1 MGTMPLAQ
9 YEEFDDKY
17 SRMTEYLSSEGGY
30 WKDNDRWYMDADS
43 FMDAGIAVLNRRHW
57 LLADFGS
64 YKTEQLKAEI
74 KYFLLH
80 SMKEGIIETLSVY
93 QNYRQAISNIGKLL
107 SPIRSVES
115 FNRLNTCDRELENAG
130 LNDTESRRYLQLKH
144 GAAKF
149 ITDYYGDR
157 DEMENDVWRA
167 ARIPGTKVSAAG
179 KREKVSI
186 SFEKIPTYYRE
197 MTKRFMSRLV
207 IKRSWSYCTEM
218 MMYIRYFFRT
228 FYAHGY
234 TDGFLERLARQDIE
248 KYLGWVAGD
257 YEGKNATFRSKAVS
271 FIRHFIDYIQLAE
284 YPQAP
289 KKDVNRLIFEDDI
302 PKRERS
308 ADTMGK
314 VKYVPEPIR
323 WQLDVCIGEIEP
335 VEMMPVYVLLRETG
349 WRGTDVLNLRYDSC
363 LEHLWN
369 SHDKEYI
376 PYLCG
381 EITKT
386 GIPLLKIPIRKE
398 VADMVKKIVDD
409 AAEHSTDDNNPD
421 KYLFNTYEG
430 HCKGLPLSKP
440 AFSAAV
446 QKLID
451 KKGILDGDEK
461 LYHFKAHALRHTRAL
476 EYTEQGM
483 PIGIIQQ
490 ILGHCSL
497 QMTLHYAKVT
507 ENMLYRKWKE
517 TEKLNLLHLESIP
530 PNAHKEKRK
539 EEIRYEFIRK
549 NLDAVRVPFG
559 VCFKPAKLPCR
570 QQINQCFDCANFCT
584 SQNII
589 GEYEQEIERVREQL
603 GISKRLGRSEWEEKN
618 RNYLEILE
626 KMLARIQKEGL
637 IHKNGSHREEC
648 DGRDDE

>member
-1 MGTMPLAQ
+1 MGAAILAQ
-9 YEEFDDKY
+9 YEAFDDKY
-17 SRMTEYLSSEGGY
+17 NQMLEYLSAEGGY
-30 WKDNDRWYMDADS
+30 WKDNEKWYMDADS
-43 FMDAGIAVLNRRHW
+43 FMEAGIPVPNPRHW

-64 YKTEQLKAEI
+64 YKKGRLKDEM

-80 SMKEGIIETLSVY
+80 SMKDGIIEALSVY
-93 QNYRQAISNIGKLL
+93 QNYQRAIPNIGKLL
-107 SPIRSVES
+107 SSIKGVES
-115 FNRLNTCDRELENAG
+115 FNGLDTCDKELEHEG
-130 LNDTESRRYLQLKH
+130 LNSTERRSYLHLKH
-144 GAAKF
+144 GVTKL
-149 ITDYYGDR
+149 ITDYYATH

-167 ARIPGTKVSAAG
+167 IRIPGAKISAAAKRQKVSMG
-179 KREKVSI
+179 FVE
-186 SFEKIPTYYRE
+186 IPPCYRE
-197 MTKRFMSRLV
+197 MVKRFMSRLV

-218 MMYIRYFFRT
+218 IMYIRYFFKA
-228 FYAHGY
+228 FYAHAY
-234 TDGFLERLARQDIE
+234 TDGFLERLVRQDIE

-257 YEGKNATFRSKAVS
+257 YEGRNATFRSKAVS
-271 FIRHFIDYIQLAE
+271 FIRQYIDYIQLAE

-289 KKDVNRLIFEDDI
+289 QKDVNRLIFEDDI
-302 PKRERS
+302 PKRERQ

-314 VKYVPEPIR
+314 VKYVPEPVR
-323 WQLDVCIGEIEP
+323 MQLDACISEIEP
-335 VEMMPVYVLLRETG
+335 VGMMPVYVLLRESG
-349 WRGTDVLNLRYDSC
+349 WRGTDVLNLRYDRC

-398 VADMVKKIVDD
+398 VADMVKKLADD
-409 AAEHSTDDNNPD
+409 AVERSTDDNNPD

-430 HCKGLPLSKP
+430 RCKGLPLSKP

-446 QKLID
+446 QELID
-451 KKGILDGDEK
+451 RKGILDGDGNP
-461 LYHFKAHALRHTRAL
+461 YHFKAHALRHTRAL

-497 QMTLHYAKVT
+497 QMTLHYAKVS

-517 TEKLNLLHLESIP
+517 TEKLNLLHLESTP
-530 PNAHKEKRK
+530 PNAHKEKK

-559 VCFKPAKLPCR
+559 MCFKPNKLPCR
-570 QQINQCFDCANFCT
+570 QQIGPCLECANFCT
-584 SQNII
+584 CRDNIE
-589 GEYEQEIERVREQL
+589 EYEQEIERVKEQL
-603 GISKRLGRSEWEEKN
+603 EISKMLGRTEWEEKN

-626 KMLARIQKEGL
+626 KMLIRIWKEGL
-637 IHKNGSHREEC
+637 IHKNGSHLEEC
-648 DGRDDE
+648 DG

>member
-1 MGTMPLAQ
+1 MRTAALAP
-9 YEEFDDKY
+9 YEKFDDKY
-17 SRMTEYLSSEGGY
+17 SRIMEYLSAEGGY
-30 WKDNDRWYMDADS
+30 WKDNDKWYMDADS
-43 FMDAGIAVLNRRHW
+43 FMEAGIIVPNPRHW

-64 YKTEQLKAEI
+64 YAKVRLKEEM

-80 SMKEGIIETLSVY
+80 SMKNKTIEVVSVH
-93 QNYRQAISNIGKLL
+93 QNYLRAISNIGEML
-107 SPIRSVES
+107 SAIKGVES
-115 FNRLNTCDRELENAG
+115 FNGLDTCDRELEYAE
-130 LNDTESRRYLQLKH
+130 LNCTERRSYLQLKH
-144 GAAKF
+144 GVTKL
-149 ITDYYGDR
+149 ITDYYDDR
-157 DEMENDVWRA
+157 DEMEKDIWHIA
-167 ARIPGTKVSAAG
+167 SIPGVKVSAAA
-179 KREKVSI
+179 KRQKHSM
-186 SFEKIPTYYRE
+186 SFVKIPPCYRE
-197 MTKRFMSRLV
+197 MVKRFMRRLV

-218 MMYIRYFFRT
+218 MIYIRYFFGA
-228 FYAHGY
+228 FYGHGY
-234 TDGFLERLARQDIE
+234 MDGFLEKLTRPDVE

-257 YEGKNATFRSKAVS
+257 YEGRNATFRSKAVS
-271 FIRHFIDYIQLAE
+271 FIRQYIDYIQLAE

-289 KKDVNRLIFEDDI
+289 QKDVNRLIFEDDI
-302 PKRERS
+302 PKRERL
-308 ADTMGK
+308 ADTIEK
-314 VKYVPEPIR
+314 VKYVPEPVRIE
-323 WQLDVCIGEIEP
+323 LDACISEIDP
-335 VEMMPVYVLLRETG
+335 VDMMPVYILLRESG

-363 LEHLWN
+363 LEYLWN
-369 SHDKEYI
+369 GHEKEYI

-398 VADMVKKIVDD
+398 VADMVKKLSDE
-409 AAEHSTDDNNPD
+409 ATERSTDDNNPD

-430 HCKGLPLSKP
+430 QYKGLPLSKP

-446 QKLID
+446 QELID
-451 KKGILDGDEK
+451 RKGILDGDGK
-461 LYHFKAHALRHTRAL
+461 PYHFKAHALRHTRAL

-497 QMTLHYAKVT
+497 QMTLHYSKVS

-517 TEKLNLLHLESIP
+517 TEKLKLLHIESTP
-530 PNAHKEKRK
+530 PNAPKEKR

-559 VCFKPAKLPCR
+559 VCFKPTKLPCR
-570 QQINQCFDCANFCT
+570 QQMGHCLDCANFCT
-584 SQNII
+584 GRDNIL
-589 GEYEQEIERVREQL
+589 EYEKEIEIVKEQL
-603 GISKRLGRSEWEEKN
+603 KISKALGRSEWEEKN

-648 DGRDDE
+648 DG

>member
-1 MGTMPLAQ
+1 MPNP
-9 YEEFDDKY
+9 
-17 SRMTEYLSSEGGY
+17 G
-30 WKDNDRWYMDADS
+30 
-43 FMDAGIAVLNRRHW
+43 HW

-64 YKTEQLKAEI
+64 YKKGRLKDEM

-80 SMKEGIIETLSVY
+80 SMKDRVIEAISVY
-93 QNYRQAISNIGKLL
+93 RNYRQAISNIGRLL
-107 SPIRSVES
+107 SSIRNVEG
-115 FNRLNTCDRELENAG
+115 FNGLDTCDRELKDAE
-130 LNDTESRRYLQLKH
+130 LNSTERLSYMYLKH
-144 GAAKF
+144 GVTRL

-157 DEMENDVWRA
+157 DEMENDTWRA
-167 ARIPGTKVSAAG
+167 SRIPGTKVSAAG
-179 KREKVSI
+179 RREKVSI

-197 MTKRFMSRLV
+197 MVKRFMSRLV
-207 IKRSWSYCTEM
+207 IKRSWSYCVEM
-218 MMYIRYFFRT
+218 MMYIRYFFEA

-234 TDGFLERLARQDIE
+234 TDGFLESLARQDIE
-248 KYLGWVAGD
+248 KYLSWVAGD

-271 FIRHFIDYIQLAE
+271 FIRQYIDYIQLAE

-302 PKRERS
+302 PKRERP

-314 VKYVPEPIR
+314 VKYVPEPVR
-323 WQLDVCIGEIEP
+323 MQLDACISEIEP
-335 VEMMPVYVLLRETG
+335 IDMMPVYILLRESG

-363 LEHLWN
+363 LEYLWN
-369 SHDKEYI
+369 GHEKEYI

-398 VADMVKKIVDD
+398 VADMVKKLADE
-409 AAEHSTDDNNPD
+409 AAERSTDDNNPD

-430 HCKGLPLSKP
+430 RCKGLPLSKP

-446 QKLID
+446 QELID
-451 KKGILDGDEK
+451 RKGILDGDGK
-461 LYHFKAHALRHTRAL
+461 PYHFKAHALRHTRAL
-476 EYTEQGM
+476 EYTDQGM

-497 QMTLHYAKVT
+497 QMTLHYSKVS

-517 TEKLNLLHLESIP
+517 TEKLNLLHIESTP
-530 PNAHKEKRK
+530 PDVSKEKR

-559 VCFKPAKLPCR
+559 VCFKPTKLPCR
-570 QQINQCFDCANFCT
+570 QQMGHCLDCANFCT
-584 SQNII
+584 GRGNIS
-589 GEYEQEIERVREQL
+589 EYEKEIERVKEQL
-603 GISKRLGRSEWEEKN
+603 KISKTLGRGEWEEKN

-626 KMLARIQKEGL
+626 KMLAQIQKEGL
-637 IHKNGSHREEC
+637 IHKNGSHREEY
-648 DGRDDE
+648 DG

>member
-1 MGTMPLAQ
+1 METAALTQ
-9 YEEFDDKY
+9 YGKFDDKY

-43 FMDAGIAVLNRRHW
+43 FMEVGIPIINSRHL

-64 YKTEQLKAEI
+64 YKKGRLKEEM
-74 KYFLLH
+74 KYFLLC
-80 SMKEGIIETLSVY
+80 SMKDGIIEAVSVY
-93 QNYRQAISNIGKLL
+93 KNYRRAISNIGKLL
-107 SPIRSVES
+107 SVIRNVTS
-115 FNRLNTCDRELENAG
+115 FNGLDTCDRELENAG
-130 LNDTESRRYLQLKH
+130 LNDTERRAYLHLKH
-144 GAAKF
+144 RVTRL
-149 ITDYYGDR
+149 ITDYYDDR
-157 DEMENDVWRA
+157 NEMEKDVWYA
-167 ARIPGTKVSAAG
+167 AHIPGTKVSAAG
-179 KREKVSI
+179 KRRNLSI
-186 SFEKIPTYYRE
+186 SFVKIPPYYRE
-197 MTKRFMSRLV
+197 MAKRFMSRLV
-207 IKRSWSYCTEM
+207 IKRSWSYSAEM
-218 MMYIRYFFRT
+218 IMYIRYFFEA
-228 FYAHGY
+228 FYAHEY

-248 KYLGWVAGD
+248 KYLGWVASD

-271 FIRHFIDYIQLAE
+271 FIRQYIDYIQLAE

-289 KKDVNRLIFEDDI
+289 KKDINRLIFEDDI

-314 VKYVPEPIR
+314 IKYVPEPVIA
-323 WQLDVCIGEIEP
+323 QLDACIGEIDP
-335 VEMMPVYVLLRETG
+335 VEMMAVYILLRESG

-369 SHDKEYI
+369 GHEKEYI

-386 GIPLLKIPIRKE
+386 RIPLLKIPIRKE
-398 VADMVKKIVDD
+398 VAHMVKRLVDD
-409 AAEHSTDDNNPD
+409 AVKRSTEENNSD
-421 KYLFNTYEG
+421 KYLFTTYEG
-430 HCKGLPLSKP
+430 RYKGLPLSKP

-446 QKLID
+446 QQLID
-451 KKGILDGDEK
+451 RKGILDGDEK

-483 PIGIIQQ
+483 PIVIIQQ

-497 QMTLHYAKVT
+497 QMTLHYAKVS
-507 ENMLYRKWKE
+507 ENMLYKKWKE
-517 TEKLNLLHLESIP
+517 TEKLNLFHIEGTP
-530 PNAHKEKRK
+530 PNVHKEKR
-539 EEIRYEFIRK
+539 EEVRYEFIRK

-559 VCFKPAKLPCR
+559 MCFKPNKLPCR
-570 QQINQCFDCANFCT
+570 QQIGHCLECANFCT
-584 SQNII
+584 CMDNI

-603 GISKRLGRSEWEEKN
+603 EISKRLGRSEWEEKN

-648 DGRDDE
+648 DG

>member
-1 MGTMPLAQ
+1 MRTAAIAQ
-9 YEEFDDKY
+9 YGAFDDKY
-17 SRMTEYLSSEGGY
+17 SRMTKYLSSEGGY
-30 WKDNDRWYMDADS
+30 WKDNDRWYLDADS
-43 FMDAGIAVLNRRHW
+43 FMKAGIPVPNPGHW

-64 YKTEQLKAEI
+64 YKKGRLKEEM

-80 SMKEGIIETLSVY
+80 SMKDGIIEAVSVY
-93 QNYRQAISNIGKLL
+93 RNYRQAISNIGRLL
-107 SPIRSVES
+107 SSIRNVES
-115 FNRLNTCDRELENAG
+115 FNGLDTCDRELKDAG
-130 LNDTESRRYLQLKH
+130 LNSTERLSYLCLKH
-144 GAAKF
+144 SVTRL

-157 DEMENDVWRA
+157 DEMENDIWRA
-167 ARIPGTKVSAAG
+167 SRIPGTKVSAAG

-186 SFEKIPTYYRE
+186 SFERIPTYYRE
-197 MTKRFMSRLV
+197 MVKRFMSRLV
-207 IKRSWSYCTEM
+207 VKRSWSYCVEM
-218 MMYIRYFFRT
+218 MMYIRYFSET

-248 KYLGWVAGD
+248 KYLSWVAGD

-271 FIRHFIDYIQLAE
+271 FIRQYIDYIQLAE

-289 KKDVNRLIFEDDI
+289 QKDVNRLIFEDDI
-302 PKRERS
+302 PKRERP

-314 VKYVPEPIR
+314 VKYVPEPVR
-323 WQLDVCIGEIEP
+323 VQLDACISEIEP
-335 VEMMPVYVLLRETG
+335 MEMMSVYILLRESG
-349 WRGTDVLNLRYDSC
+349 WRGTDVLNLRYNSC
-363 LEHLWN
+363 LEYLWN
-369 SHDKEYI
+369 GYEKEYI

-398 VADMVKKIVDD
+398 VADMVKKLAKEAV
-409 AAEHSTDDNNPD
+409 ERSTDDNNPD

-430 HCKGLPLSKP
+430 RYEGFPLSKP

-446 QKLID
+446 QELID
-451 KKGILDGDEK
+451 RKGILDGDGK

-497 QMTLHYAKVT
+497 QMTLHYAKVS
-507 ENMLYRKWKE
+507 ENALYKKWKE
-517 TEKLNLLHLESIP
+517 TEKLNLLHLESMP
-530 PNAHKEKRK
+530 PNAYKGNG

-549 NLDAVRVPFG
+549 NLDAVRIPFG
-559 VCFKPAKLPCR
+559 VCFKPSKLPCR
-570 QQINQCFDCANFCT
+570 QQISHCLDCANFCT
-584 SQNII
+584 SRDNIT
-589 GEYEQEIERVREQL
+589 EYEKEIERVREQL
-603 GISKRLGRSEWEEKN
+603 EISKMLGRGEWEEKN
-618 RNYLEILE
+618 RNYLEIL
-626 KMLARIQKEGL
+626 KRMLARIQKEGL

-648 DGRDDE
+648 DG

>member
-1 MGTMPLAQ
+1 MGTASFAQ
-9 YEEFDDKY
+9 YEAFEDKY
-17 SRMTEYLSSEGGY
+17 RRMTEYLSSEGRY
-30 WKDNDRWYMDADS
+30 WIDNDQWYLEVDS
-43 FMDAGIAVLNRRHW
+43 FQQAGINTGERKTGK
-57 LLADFGS
+57 LADFRGYQS
-64 YKTEQLKAEI
+64 EQLKNEM
-74 KYFLLH
+74 KYFLLYSIKNELMSVSSIYVH
-80 SMKEGIIETLSVY
+80 YNVAIRKMGTLRGGKHAADSFADLDARGEKTVY
-93 QNYRQAISNIGKLL
+93 AGKKPEMERLYQVL
-107 SPIRSVES
+107 KRDVIKFIRDYYD
-115 FNRLNTCDRELENAG
+115 DREEMEKDVWHAAHIPG
-130 LNDTESRRYLQLKH
+130 AKISA
-144 GAAKF
+144 AAKHQKSS
-149 ITDYYGDR
+149 
-157 DEMENDVWRA
+157 M
-167 ARIPGTKVSAAG
+167 
-179 KREKVSI
+179 
-186 SFEKIPTYYRE
+186 SFENVPSHYRE
-197 MTKRFMSRLV
+197 MVKRFMSRLV

-218 MMYIRYFFRT
+218 MVYIRYFFKA

-234 TDGFLERLARQDIE
+234 TDGFLERLARRDIE
-248 KYLGWVAGD
+248 KYLGWVASD

-271 FIRHFIDYIQLAE
+271 FIRQYIDYIQLAE

-289 KKDVNRLIFEDDI
+289 KKDVNRLLFEDDI
-302 PKRERS
+302 PKRERP

-314 VKYVPEPIR
+314 VKYVPEPVR
-323 WQLDVCIGEIEP
+323 WQLDAWIGEIEP

-369 SHDKEYI
+369 SHEKEYI

-398 VADMVKKIVDD
+398 VADIVKKLVDD
-409 AAEHSTDDNNPD
+409 AAERSTDDNNPD

-430 HCKGLPLSKP
+430 RCKGLPLSKP
-440 AFSAAV
+440 SFSAAM
-446 QKLID
+446 QALID
-451 KKGILDGDEK
+451 RKGILDGDGK
-461 LYHFKAHALRHTRAL
+461 RYHFKTHALRHTRAL

-507 ENMLYRKWKE
+507 ENMLYKKWKE
-517 TEKLNLLHLESIP
+517 TEKLNLLHLESTP
-530 PNAHKEKRK
+530 PNANKEKQ
-539 EEIRYEFIRK
+539 EEIRYEFIRN

-570 QQINQCFDCANFCT
+570 QQINQCLDCANFCT
-584 SQNII
+584 SRDNIP
-589 GEYEQEIERVREQL
+589 EYEKEIERVGEQL
-603 GISKRLGRSEWEEKN
+603 KISKTLGRTEWEEKN

-648 DGRDDE
+648 DG

>member
-1 MGTMPLAQ
+1 MGTAALTQ

-17 SRMTEYLSSEGGY
+17 SRMTEYLSSEGEY
-30 WKDNDRWYMDADS
+30 WKDNDRWYIDAES
-43 FMDAGIAVLNRRHW
+43 FKEAEISVIESGHW
-57 LLADFGS
+57 LLCDFSS
-64 YKTEQLKAEI
+64 YKNERLKVEM
-74 KYFLLH
+74 KYFLLC
-80 SMKEGIIETLSVY
+80 SMKDGMIETISVY
-93 QNYRQAISNIGKLL
+93 RNYRQAIQNIGKLL
-107 SPIRSVES
+107 SSIRNVTS
-115 FNRLNTCDRELENAG
+115 FNGLETYDRELENWG
-130 LNDTESRRYLQLKH
+130 LNDTQRRSYLQLKH

-157 DEMENDVWRA
+157 DEMEKDVWRA
-167 ARIPGTKVSAAG
+167 ARIPGVKISAAA
-179 KREKVSI
+179 KRQKPSMN
-186 SFEKIPTYYRE
+186 FENVPSHYRE
-197 MTKRFMSRLV
+197 MAKRFMSRLV

-248 KYLGWVAGD
+248 KYVGWVAGD
-257 YEGKNATFRSKAVS
+257 YEEKNATFRSKAVS

-308 ADTMGK
+308 ADTLGK

-323 WQLDVCIGEIEP
+323 WQLDVCISEIEP

-369 SHDKEYI
+369 NHDKEYI

-409 AAEHSTDDNNPD
+409 AAEHSTADNNPD

-430 HCKGLPLSKP
+430 RCKGLPLSKP
-440 AFSAAV
+440 GFSAAV
-446 QKLID
+446 QQLID

-461 LYHFKAHALRHTRAL
+461 PYHFKAHALRHTRAL

-517 TEKLNLLHLESIP
+517 TEKLNLLHLKSTP
-530 PNAHKEKRK
+530 PNTHKEKLK

-549 NLDAVRVPFG
+549 NLDAVSVPFG

-570 QQINQCFDCANFCT
+570 QQINQCLDCANFCT
-584 SQNII
+584 SRDNTL
-589 GEYEQEIERVREQL
+589 EYEKEIEKVKEQL
-603 GISKRLGRSEWEEKN
+603 KISKKLGRIEWEEKN
-618 RNYLEILE
+618 QNYLEILE
-626 KMLARIQKEGL
+626 KMLTRIQKEGL

-648 DGRDDE
+648 NG

>member
-1 MGTMPLAQ
+1 MGTAALTQ
-9 YEEFDDKY
+9 YGRFDDKY
-17 SRMTEYLSSEGGY
+17 RRMMEYLSSEGGY
-30 WKDNDRWYMDADS
+30 WKDNDKWYTDADS
-43 FMDAGIAVLNRRHW
+43 FMEAGIPVPNQGHW

-64 YKTEQLKAEI
+64 YKTEQLKAEM

-80 SMKEGIIETLSVY
+80 SMKDGIIEVLSVY

-107 SPIRSVES
+107 LPIRNIES
-115 FNRLNTCDRELENAG
+115 FNGLDTCDRELENTG
-130 LNDTESRRYLQLKH
+130 LNDTERLRYLQLKH
-144 GAAKF
+144 GVAKF

-186 SFEKIPTYYRE
+186 SFERIPTYYRE
-197 MTKRFMSRLV
+197 MVKRFMSRLV
-207 IKRSWSYCTEM
+207 IKRSWSYCVEM
-218 MMYIRYFFRT
+218 IMYIRYFFEV

-234 TDGFLERLARQDIE
+234 ADGFLERLARPDIE
-248 KYLGWVAGD
+248 KYLCWVAGD
-257 YEGKNATFRSKAVS
+257 YEGRNATFRSKAVS
-271 FIRHFIDYIQLAE
+271 FIRQYIDYIQLAE

-289 KKDVNRLIFEDDI
+289 QKDVNRLIFEDDI
-302 PKRERS
+302 PKRERQ
-308 ADTMGK
+308 ADTMEK
-314 VKYVPEPIR
+314 VKYVPEPVR
-323 WQLDVCIGEIEP
+323 MQLDACISEIEP
-335 VEMMPVYVLLRETG
+335 VEMMPVYVLLRESG

-363 LEHLWN
+363 LGHLWN
-369 SHDKEYI
+369 GHEKEYI

-398 VADMVKKIVDD
+398 VADMVKRLADD
-409 AAEHSTDDNNPD
+409 AVKRSTEENNPD

-430 HCKGLPLSKP
+430 RCKGLPLSKP

-446 QKLID
+446 QELID
-451 KKGILDGDEK
+451 RKGILNGDGK
-461 LYHFKAHALRHTRAL
+461 PYHFKTHALRHTRAL

-497 QMTLHYAKVT
+497 QMTLHYAKVS

-517 TEKLNLLHLESIP
+517 TEKLNLLHLESMP
-530 PNAHKEKRK
+530 PNAHKRKR

-559 VCFKPAKLPCR
+559 ICFKPNKLPCH
-570 QQINQCFDCANFCT
+570 QQIGHCLECANFCT
-584 SQNII
+584 SRDNI
-589 GEYEQEIERVREQL
+589 GEYEQEIERAREQL
-603 GISKRLGRSEWEEKN
+603 EISKRLGSSEWEEKN
-618 RNYLEILE
+618 LNYLDMLE

-648 DGRDDE
+648 DG

>member
-1 MGTMPLAQ
+1 MGTAARTQ
-9 YEEFDDKY
+9 YEVFDDRY
-17 SRMTEYLSSEGGY
+17 YQMTQYLSSEGDY
-30 WKDNDRWYMDADS
+30 WKDNDRWHMDADS
-43 FMDAGIAVLNRRHW
+43 FMEAGIAVPHRKHW
-57 LLADFGS
+57 LLCDFSS
-64 YKTEQLKAEI
+64 YKNERLKVEM
-74 KYFLLH
+74 KYFLLC
-80 SMKEGIIETLSVY
+80 SMKYGIIETISVY
-93 QNYRQAISNIGKLL
+93 RNYRQAIPNIGKLL
-107 SPIRSVES
+107 SSIRNVTS
-115 FNRLNTCDRELENAG
+115 FNGLNTYDRELENAG
-130 LNDTESRRYLQLKH
+130 LNDTERRKYLQLKQ
-144 GAAKF
+144 GATKF

-186 SFEKIPTYYRE
+186 NFERIPTYYRE
-197 MTKRFMSRLV
+197 MAKRFMSRLV
-207 IKRSWSYCTEM
+207 IKRSWSYCVEM
-218 MMYIRYFFRT
+218 MMYIRYFFEI
-228 FYAHGY
+228 FYAHEY
-234 TDGFLERLARQDIE
+234 TDGFLERLTRQDIE

-308 ADTMGK
+308 ADTLGK

-349 WRGTDVLNLRYDSC
+349 WRGTDVLNLRYDKC

-409 AAEHSTDDNNPD
+409 AVKRSTDDNNPD

-430 HCKGLPLSKP
+430 RCKGLPLSKP

-446 QKLID
+446 QQLIY

-461 LYHFKAHALRHTRAL
+461 PYHFKAHALRHTRAL

-517 TEKLNLLHLESIP
+517 TEKLNLLHLESTP
-530 PNAHKEKRK
+530 PNAHKEKLK

-559 VCFKPAKLPCR
+559 MCFKPNKLPCR
-570 QQINQCFDCANFCT
+570 QQIGHCLECANFCT
-584 SQNII
+584 CMDNI

-603 GISKRLGRSEWEEKN
+603 EISKRLGRSEWEEKN

-648 DGRDDE
+648 DG